1 MMNIEQHYRECIRK
15 YFDDPTEEGEI
26 AKQAAM
32 AECEKILNE
41 YFGYPRSRI
50 SEIYDAEYLKKYHP
64 EVMPKEPHED
74 LEYKIFRVLD
84 GLRFNPVLEDLE
96 NALGEVNLAEGDE
109 NMMAFCDKLEEKTP
123 EISETVVEL
132 VHEALFKIAKELRE
146 GM

>member
-64 EVMPKEPHED
+64 EVMPKEPP
-74 LEYKIFRVLD
+74 LST
-84 GLRFNPVLEDLE
+84 GLTMTGKGMSSSSKRK
-96 NALGEVNLAEGDE
+96 AG
-109 NMMAFCDKLEEKTP
+109 MAGIP
-123 EISETVVEL
+123 
-132 VHEALFKIAKELRE
+132 
-146 GM
+146 